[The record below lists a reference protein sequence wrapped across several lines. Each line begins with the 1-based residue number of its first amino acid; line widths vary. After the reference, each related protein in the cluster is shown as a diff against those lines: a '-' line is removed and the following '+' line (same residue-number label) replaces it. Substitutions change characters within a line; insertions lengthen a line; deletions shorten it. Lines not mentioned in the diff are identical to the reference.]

1 MQLPDHL
8 IEPEGEVLSR
18 NREIEGT
25 PEVFRSHKEI
35 RYCRFEVYEAFLPLN
50 SLGSAI
56 ISL

>member
-8 IEPEGEVLSR
+8 IEPESEGLSR
-18 NREIEGT
+18 NREIEVP

-35 RYCRFEVYEAFLPLN
+35 RYCRFEVHAAFLPLN
-50 SLGSAI
+50 PLGSAI